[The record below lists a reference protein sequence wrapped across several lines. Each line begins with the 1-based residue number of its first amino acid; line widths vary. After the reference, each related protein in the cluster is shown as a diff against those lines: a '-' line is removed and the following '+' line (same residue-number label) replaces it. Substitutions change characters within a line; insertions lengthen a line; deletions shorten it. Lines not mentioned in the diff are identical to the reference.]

1 MSTPLAFMLDRNI
14 GVTRKAQAA
23 VAAIAA
29 QGNPKAG
36 VDAIMLDNQLLI
48 MMAVR
53 ELLARQA
60 RAETPKPVDLQWYVG
75 EHDLATGR
83 ARIA

>member
-1 MSTPLAFMLDRNI
+1 MSTPLCFMLDRNI

-29 QGNPKAG
+29 QRGSATAG

-53 ELLARQA
+53 ELFARQVRAEPRQTEIFWQVPARDRKA
-60 RAETPKPVDLQWYVG
+60 RA
-75 EHDLATGR
+75 A
-83 ARIA
+83 